1 MRRFTFLKW
10 VNIHEMEEMMIQKGI
25 SAKLNKD
32 NQYVVSEDDFEKI
45 KSIPEIWCDLYEE

>member
-32 NQYVVSEDDFEKI
+32 NQYVVSEDDFDKI
-45 KSIPEIWCDLYEE
+45 KSIPEIWCDVYEE